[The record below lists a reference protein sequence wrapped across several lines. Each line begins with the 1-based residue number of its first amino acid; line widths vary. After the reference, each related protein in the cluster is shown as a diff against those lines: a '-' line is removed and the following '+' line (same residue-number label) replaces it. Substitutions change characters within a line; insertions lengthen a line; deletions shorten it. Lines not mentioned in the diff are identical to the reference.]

1 MCNMCKNTVK
11 KEGICECPPPFF
23 CGGGGVGGWVGV
35 GKVGHLISKMYFYP
49 WLSVIS
55 FFKFKMFITIF

>member
-1 MCNMCKNTVK
+1 M
-11 KEGICECPPPFF
+11 PPLFF
-23 CGGGGVGGWVGV
+23 SGGGGVGGWVGV
-35 GKVGHLISKMYFYP
+35 GKVGHLISKMYFYS